1 LSKIQKRAKM
11 LKRHQKGRGIT
22 PYDLTGDTIWKEGVC
37 DVIDSNAKE
46 RTYQGDEEENDETK
60 PDVKDS

>member
-1 LSKIQKRAKM
+1 M